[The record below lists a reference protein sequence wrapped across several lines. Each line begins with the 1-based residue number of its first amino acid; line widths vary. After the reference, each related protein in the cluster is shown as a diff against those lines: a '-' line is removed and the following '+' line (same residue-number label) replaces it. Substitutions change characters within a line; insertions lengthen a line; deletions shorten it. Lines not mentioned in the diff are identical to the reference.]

1 MTATTV
7 DLRYRTHDV
16 LHSLDRFEPVLITR
30 RGKPIG
36 TIVPWNKPAES
47 MRSKSCLH
55 PFFGCESGAV
65 DSVEREM
72 DVLRGGRID
81 AL

>member
-16 LHSLDRFEPVLITR
+16 LRSLERFETVLITR

-36 TIVPWNKPAES
+36 TIVPWRDSTVSAS
-47 MRSKSCLH
+47 SKEH
-55 PFFGCESGAV
+55 PFFGCETDNAE
-65 DSVEREM
+65 SVEDEM
-72 DVLRGGRID
+72 ERLRGGRFD